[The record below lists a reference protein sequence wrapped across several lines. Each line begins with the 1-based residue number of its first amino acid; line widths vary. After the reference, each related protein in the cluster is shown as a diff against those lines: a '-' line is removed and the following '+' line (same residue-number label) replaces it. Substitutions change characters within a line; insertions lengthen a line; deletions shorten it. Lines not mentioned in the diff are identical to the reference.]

1 MNKVIVIGS
10 GIGGLATAAR
20 LVSKGYDVTIFE
32 SSNHTGGKIHSFDLD
47 NYRFDAGPSLFTLPN
62 LVDELFLLNDENP
75 REYFNYKK
83 KEIHCKYFWND
94 GTKINAFSD
103 IARFLKEVK
112 DKLNVSQDTL
122 LKYLK
127 RSQKKYELTEP
138 IFLKKSLHKL
148 SSYFS
153 KNTLKALFHLRIFDF
168 NKSLNE
174 TNKKYLKEPHLVQ
187 LYNRYA
193 TYNGSNP
200 YETSGIMTLIQHLE
214 SHYGT
219 WVPNGGMVQI
229 SSSITDLIKSKG
241 VKIRLNSNVDQ
252 IIVKNKQVKGI
263 ISNGQ
268 VFTSNYVVSNMDI
281 FFTYKKL
288 LKEFDM
294 PKRVSKSERSSSA
307 LIFYWG
313 VKRSFPQLDLHNILF
328 SDDYRDE
335 FESIFKNREVS
346 NDPTIYINI
355 TSKDVPNDAPKNCEN
370 WFVMINAPYDSEQS
384 WKDITLSLR
393 KIIIQ
398 KINAILKTD
407 IEKYIQ
413 AEKIYTPQT
422 IETKTQSYKGA
433 LYGTSSNSMLS
444 AFLRHPNFS
453 KNIKNLYFCGGS
465 VHPGGGIPLCL
476 LSAKIVSDQ
485 FKGISN
491 AK

>member
-1 MNKVIVIGS
+1 
-10 GIGGLATAAR
+10 
-20 LVSKGYDVTIFE
+20 
-32 SSNHTGGKIHSFDLD
+32 
-47 NYRFDAGPSLFTLPN
+47 
-62 LVDELFLLNDENP
+62 
-75 REYFNYKK
+75 
-83 KEIHCKYFWND
+83 
-94 GTKINAFSD
+94 
-103 IARFLKEVK
+103 
-112 DKLNVSQDTL
+112 
-122 LKYLK
+122 
-127 RSQKKYELTEP
+127 
-138 IFLKKSLHKL
+138 
-148 SSYFS
+148 
-153 KNTLKALFHLRIFDF
+153 
-168 NKSLNE
+168 
-174 TNKKYLKEPHLVQ
+174 
-187 LYNRYA
+187 
-193 TYNGSNP
+193 
-200 YETSGIMTLIQHLE
+200 
-214 SHYGT
+214 
-219 WVPNGGMVQI
+219 
-229 SSSITDLIKSKG
+229 
-241 VKIRLNSNVDQ
+241 
-252 IIVKNKQVKGI
+252 
-263 ISNGQ
+263 
-268 VFTSNYVVSNMDI
+268 MDI

-346 NDPTIYINI
+346 NDPTVYINI

-453 KNIKNLYFCGGS
+453 KDIKNLYFCGGS